1 MKPNSPSRP
10 RLPVGNAT
18 AGESE
23 PRLTRREWWT
33 TLGLGVGL
41 AALSSGIA
49 WLTGRPATTLPASG
63 LPPRSLV
70 DFALTDSTG
79 RLVSREDFRN
89 QILVVSFV
97 FTSCSLSCLAVND
110 RMAELQRALA
120 GAEDVRL
127 VSLSVDPRTDTPAT
141 LARFAAR
148 YGANTN
154 RWLFLTGDKAEVYRV
169 IESSFL
175 TRSRELETI
184 IPGGFANSDHL
195 MLVDRAGR
203 VRESFGGLR
212 PAVVPQILAA
222 IDRLRREPTS
232 P

>member
-1 MKPNSPSRP
+1 MQPSPPSRP
-10 RLPVGNAT
+10 KPS
-18 AGESE
+18 AGSGKADEGE

-33 TLGLGVGL
+33 TLSLGVGL
-41 AALSSGIA
+41 AALSGGIA
-49 WLTGRPATTLPASG
+49 WLTGRPAATTSG
-63 LPPRSLV
+63 AVLPPRSLV

-79 RLVSREDFRN
+79 RAVAREDLRG
-89 QILVVSFV
+89 QMLVVSFV

-127 VSLSVDPRTDTPAT
+127 LSLSVDPRTDTPAT

-148 YGANTN
+148 YGAHTN

-175 TRSRELETI
+175 TRSRELETL

-203 VRESFGGLR
+203 VRESYPGLPR
-212 PAVVPQILAA
+212 TVVARILAA
-222 IDRLRREPTS
+222 IDRLRREPS
-232 P
+232 PP